1 MALSKVHLP
10 KGFQS
15 VALSHY
21 EGAPIALIQTSKK
34 AGVEVETQK
43 SSFKTAARGTLDE
56 SFDGATYTFSCD
68 GVELPKA
75 LQEAFFNVE
84 ATEYDTTTG
93 IVDIHNIGDGTAYDS
108 SSGIASISIEDE
120 DEIKPGA
127 YRVVVKTAST
137 LSLYSLSDAS
147 FKEGTDAA
155 YLDDSLLIEDDIAI
169 TTDTTTGI
177 TGFGIG
183 FVGGEG
189 TIGMTIGNVFDFV
202 VTGGGTGWRVGAG
215 VPGYEPVAASA
226 VIMTPKKNGKY
237 NIVKVHKFYLY
248 PQSRKFADG
257 EYATWEIKSECIMDT
272 AQGTGG
278 EVYAE
283 FELTMP

>member
-34 AGVEVETQK
+34 AGIEAETQK
-43 SSFKTAARGTLDE
+43 SSFKTTARGTLDE
-56 SFDGATYTFSCD
+56 SFDGAAFTFSCD
-68 GVELPKA
+68 GVELPMA

-93 IVDIHNIGDGTAYDS
+93 IADDANVGEGTAYDS
-108 SSGIASISIEDE
+108 STGVSSISIEDE
-120 DEIKPGA
+120 DEVKPGV
-127 YRVVVKTAST
+127 YRAVVKTATT
-137 LSLYSLSDAS
+137 LSLYALSDAS
-147 FKEGTDAA
+147 FKEGTDAT
-155 YLDDSLLIEDDIAI
+155 YVDDTLLIEDDITI
-169 TTDTTTGI
+169 TTDTTTGVS
-177 TGFGIG
+177 GFGIG
-183 FVGGEG
+183 FIGGAG
-189 TIGMTIGNVFDFV
+189 TIAMTVGDVFDFV

-237 NIVKVHKFYLY
+237 NIIKIHKFYLY

-257 EYATWEIKSECIMDT
+257 EYATWEIKSECIMDP
-272 AQGTGG
+272 AQGSNG
-278 EVYAE
+278 ETYAE